1 MIEFGQILII
11 LFAFIW
17 VVIASNQVAKFF
29 QKIKFPLITGFLLSG
44 ILIGP
49 YGLDLIRIDSIGK
62 LDFINYTSLA
72 FIAFAAG
79 AELYLKEIRN
89 SIKSIVW
96 NTFGQ
101 LVVTFILGSLTM
113 YYIAD
118 IVPFMQGMSH
128 ESKIA
133 VSILTG
139 TIFVARS
146 PSSAI
151 AVISEMRAKGPFTKT
166 AISVTVIK
174 DVLVIFLFTICLS
187 IANVLIHGTDFH
199 LDFIIY
205 LIFELV
211 LTFIFGFILAKII
224 EVLLVIPVSDYIKA
238 IFILILGFGVYEFSH
253 FLRDNTFSFL
263 PFELLIEPLLV
274 CIIASFWITNYSKMR
289 LDFHKIIGDAGPLVY
304 AAFFTL
310 TGATLSIEILLKTWS
325 VALIIFFVRLI
336 TMIIGAFIGS
346 TLAKDPKIYKLIGWM
361 PYVTQAGVGLALAFE
376 VAEVFPDWGGQFATI
391 IIAVIVLNQL
401 IGPPL
406 FKWAIKLVGES
417 HLPSKSS
424 DRTNKTAL
432 IFGLEHQSLN
442 LARDLQNE
450 NYSVEIAS
458 IKKRK
463 NIQHITDVKIHFLE
477 GLSVKCLNAIN
488 IKKFETI
495 ILMLSDD
502 ENYKVCELIYENI
515 GTKMIIVRLFD
526 SIYADKFHELGALVV
541 DPSTAISKL
550 IEQFVRSPISASLIF
565 GEDDDNKTMVDIKVQ
580 DKNIHGIA
588 LRNLRL
594 PPDVLILYV
603 KRKGQM
609 LISHGYTRL
618 RRGDIVTMVGSMESL
633 EDLSLQFEE

>member
-49 YGLDLIRIDSIGK
+49 YGLDLIHIDSIGK

-101 LVVTFILGSLTM
+101 LVVTFVLGSLTM

-118 IVPFMQGMSH
+118 IVPFMKGMSH

-187 IANVLIHGTDFH
+187 IANVLIHGTSFH
-199 LDFIIY
+199 LDFIVY
-205 LIFELV
+205 LIFELI

-224 EVLLVIPVSDYIKA
+224 EGLLAVPISAYIKA
-238 IFILILGFGVYEFSH
+238 IFILILGFGVYELSH

-289 LDFHKIIGDAGPLVY
+289 LDFHKIIEDAGPLVY

-325 VALIIFFVRLI
+325 IALIIFFVRLI

-346 TLAKDPKIYKLIGWM
+346 SLAKDPKLHRRIGWM

-376 VAEVFPDWGGQFATI
+376 VAEGFPDWGGQFVTI

-401 IGPPL
+401 VGPPL

-417 HLPSKSS
+417 HLPSRGIN
-424 DRTNKTAL
+424 RTDKTAL
-432 IFGLEHQSLN
+432 IFGLEHQSLS
-442 LARDLQNE
+442 LARELQNE
-450 NYSVEIAS
+450 NYTVEIAS
-458 IKKRK
+458 VERRK
-463 NIQHITDVKIHFLE
+463 NIQHITDINIHFLE

-541 DPSTAISKL
+541 DPATAISKL
-550 IEQFVRSPISASLIF
+550 IEQFVRSPISASFIL
-565 GEDDDNKTMVDIKVQ
+565 GEDDNKTMLDIKVR
-580 DKNIHGIA
+580 DKNLHGIA

-594 PPDVLILYV
+594 PQDVLILSV

-618 RRGDIVTMVGSMESL
+618 RKGDVVTMVGSVESL
-633 EDLSLQFEE
+633 EDLSLQFDE